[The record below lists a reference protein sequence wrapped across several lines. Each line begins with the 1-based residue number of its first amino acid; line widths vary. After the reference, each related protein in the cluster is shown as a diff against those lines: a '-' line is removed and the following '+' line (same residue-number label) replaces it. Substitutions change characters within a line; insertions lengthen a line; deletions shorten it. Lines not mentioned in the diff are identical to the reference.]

1 MNRGTAQCPCMTV
14 SKMFWFP
21 SLELNENEITPDS
34 ELVNDLG
41 INSLE
46 LADLVMECEEE
57 FDIEID
63 DNSIRGFV
71 TVGDVAKYLESVVKE
86 G

>member
-1 MNRGTAQCPCMTV
+1 MSMYDRIKDVLV
-14 SKMFWFP
+14 SK
-21 SLELNENEITPDS
+21 LQLNENEITPDS

-71 TVGDVAKYLESVVKE
+71 TVGDVAMYLESVVKE

>member
-1 MNRGTAQCPCMTV
+1 MSMYDRIKDVLV
-14 SKMFWFP
+14 SK
-21 SLELNENEITPDS
+21 LQLNENEITPDS

-63 DNSIRGFV
+63 DNSIRDFV

>member
-1 MNRGTAQCPCMTV
+1 MSMYDRIKDVLV
-14 SKMFWFP
+14 SK
-21 SLELNENEITPDS
+21 LQLNENEITPDS

-46 LADLVMECEEE
+46 LADLV
-57 FDIEID
+57 ID

>member
-1 MNRGTAQCPCMTV
+1 MSMYDRIKDVLV
-14 SKMFWFP
+14 SK
-21 SLELNENEITPDS
+21 LQLNENEITPDS

-41 INSLE
+41 ITSLE

>member
-1 MNRGTAQCPCMTV
+1 MSMYDRIKNVLV
-14 SKMFWFP
+14 SK
-21 SLELNENEITPDS
+21 LQLNENEITPDS

-46 LADLVMECEEE
+46 LADLVMECEEV
-57 FDIEID
+57 FHIEID

>member
-1 MNRGTAQCPCMTV
+1 MSMYDRIKDVLV
-14 SKMFWFP
+14 SK
-21 SLELNENEITPDS
+21 LQLNENEITPDS

-57 FDIEID
+57 FHIEID
-63 DNSIRGFV
+63 DNAIRGFV

>member
-1 MNRGTAQCPCMTV
+1 MSMYDRIKDVLV
-14 SKMFWFP
+14 SK
-21 SLELNENEITPDS
+21 LQLNENEITPDS

>member
-1 MNRGTAQCPCMTV
+1 MSMYDRIKDVLV
-14 SKMFWFP
+14 SK
-21 SLELNENEITPDS
+21 LQLNENEITPDS

-46 LADLVMECEEE
+46 LAELVMECEEE

>member
-1 MNRGTAQCPCMTV
+1 MSMYDRIKNVLV
-14 SKMFWFP
+14 SK
-21 SLELNENEITPDS
+21 LQLNENEITPDF

-63 DNSIRGFV
+63 DNSIRSFV

>member
-1 MNRGTAQCPCMTV
+1 MSMYDRIKDVLV
-14 SKMFWFP
+14 SK
-21 SLELNENEITPDS
+21 LQLNENEITPGS

-63 DNSIRGFV
+63 DNAIRGFV

>member
-1 MNRGTAQCPCMTV
+1 MSMYDRIKDVLV
-14 SKMFWFP
+14 SK
-21 SLELNENEITPDS
+21 LQLNENEITPDS

-41 INSLE
+41 INYLE

>member
-1 MNRGTAQCPCMTV
+1 MSMYDRIKDVLV
-14 SKMFWFP
+14 SK
-21 SLELNENEITPDS
+21 LQLNENEITPDS

-46 LADLVMECEEE
+46 LADLVMEECEEE

>member
-1 MNRGTAQCPCMTV
+1 MSMYDRIKDVLV
-14 SKMFWFP
+14 SK
-21 SLELNENEITPDS
+21 LQLNENEITPDS

-63 DNSIRGFV
+63 DNSIRGV
-71 TVGDVAKYLESVVKE
+71 GTVGDVAKYLESVEKE

>member
-1 MNRGTAQCPCMTV
+1 MSMYDRIKDVLV
-14 SKMFWFP
+14 SK
-21 SLELNENEITPDS
+21 LQLNENEITPDS

-63 DNSIRGFV
+63 DNAIRGFV

>member
-1 MNRGTAQCPCMTV
+1 MSMYDRIKDVLV
-14 SKMFWFP
+14 SK
-21 SLELNENEITPDS
+21 LQLNENEITPDS

-41 INSLE
+41 INSRE

>member
-1 MNRGTAQCPCMTV
+1 MSMYDRIKDVLV
-14 SKMFWFP
+14 SK
-21 SLELNENEITPDS
+21 LQLNENEITPDS

-63 DNSIRGFV
+63 DNSIRSFV

>member
-1 MNRGTAQCPCMTV
+1 MSMYDRIKDVLV
-14 SKMFWFP
+14 SK
-21 SLELNENEITPDS
+21 LQLNENEITPDS

-46 LADLVMECEEE
+46 LADLVMECEDEV
-57 FDIEID
+57 DIEID

>member
-1 MNRGTAQCPCMTV
+1 MSMYDRIKDVVV
-14 SKMFWFP
+14 SK
-21 SLELNENEITPDS
+21 LQLNENEITPDS

>member
-1 MNRGTAQCPCMTV
+1 MSMYDRIKDVLV
-14 SKMFWFP
+14 SK
-21 SLELNENEITPDS
+21 LQLNENEITPDS

-71 TVGDVAKYLESVVKE
+71 TVGDVAQYLESVVKE

>member
-1 MNRGTAQCPCMTV
+1 MTMYDRIKDVLV
-14 SKMFWFP
+14 SK
-21 SLELNENEITPDS
+21 LQLNENEITPDS

-57 FDIEID
+57 FNIEID

>member
-1 MNRGTAQCPCMTV
+1 MSMYDRIKNVLVYKLQ
-14 SKMFWFP
+14 
-21 SLELNENEITPDS
+21 LNENEITPDS

-63 DNSIRGFV
+63 DNSIRSFV

>member
-1 MNRGTAQCPCMTV
+1 
-14 SKMFWFP
+14 MFDKVKEI
-21 SLELNENEITPDS
+21 LIRELQIKESEITPDA

-46 LADLVMECEEE
+46 LADLVLICEEE

-63 DNSIRGFV
+63 DDDLRTFI
-71 TVGDVAKYLESVVKE
+71 TVGDVVDYLSNL
-86 G
+86 

>member
-1 MNRGTAQCPCMTV
+1 MSVYDRIKDVLV
-14 SKMFWFP
+14 SK
-21 SLELNENEITPDS
+21 LQLNENEITPDS

>member
-1 MNRGTAQCPCMTV
+1 MSMYDRIKDVLV
-14 SKMFWFP
+14 SK
-21 SLELNENEITPDS
+21 LQLNENEITPDS

-57 FDIEID
+57 FEIEID

>member
-1 MNRGTAQCPCMTV
+1 MSMYDRIKDVLV
-14 SKMFWFP
+14 SK
-21 SLELNENEITPDS
+21 LQLNEGEITPEA

-46 LADLVMECEEE
+46 LADLVMECEEQ

>member
-1 MNRGTAQCPCMTV
+1 MSMYDRIKDVLV
-14 SKMFWFP
+14 SK
-21 SLELNENEITPDS
+21 LQLNENEITPDS

-71 TVGDVAKYLESVVKE
+71 TVGDVAKDLESVVKE

>member
-1 MNRGTAQCPCMTV
+1 MSMYDRIKDVLV
-14 SKMFWFP
+14 SK
-21 SLELNENEITPDS
+21 LQLNENEITPDS

-46 LADLVMECEEE
+46 LADLVLECEEE

>member
-1 MNRGTAQCPCMTV
+1 MSMYDRIKDVLV
-14 SKMFWFP
+14 SK
-21 SLELNENEITPDS
+21 LQLNENEITPDS

-41 INSLE
+41 IYSLE

>member
-1 MNRGTAQCPCMTV
+1 MSMYDRIKDVLV
-14 SKMFWFP
+14 SK
-21 SLELNENEITPDS
+21 LQLNENEITPDS

-71 TVGDVAKYLESVVKE
+71 TVGDVAKYLESVVNE

>member
-1 MNRGTAQCPCMTV
+1 MSMYDRIKDVLV
-14 SKMFWFP
+14 SK
-21 SLELNENEITPDS
+21 LQLNENEITPDS

-63 DNSIRGFV
+63 DNAIRGFV
-71 TVGDVAKYLESVVKE
+71 TVGDVAKYLEGVVKE

>member
-1 MNRGTAQCPCMTV
+1 
-14 SKMFWFP
+14 
-21 SLELNENEITPDS
+21 
-34 ELVNDLG
+34 
-41 INSLE
+41 
-46 LADLVMECEEE
+46 MECEEE

>member
-1 MNRGTAQCPCMTV
+1 MSMYDRIKDVLV
-14 SKMFWFP
+14 SK
-21 SLELNENEITPDS
+21 LQLNENEITPDS

-46 LADLVMECEEE
+46 LTDLVMECEEE

>member
-1 MNRGTAQCPCMTV
+1 MSMYDRIKDVLV
-14 SKMFWFP
+14 SK
-21 SLELNENEITPDS
+21 LQLNENEITPDS
-34 ELVNDLG
+34 ALVNDLG

>member
-1 MNRGTAQCPCMTV
+1 MSMYDRIKDVLV
-14 SKMFWFP
+14 SK
-21 SLELNENEITPDS
+21 LQLNENEITPDS

-46 LADLVMECEEE
+46 LAYLVMECEEE